1 MKRVVVTGLGLVT
14 SIGNGRSDVLQSLR
28 EGHSGIELDPQ
39 LADSKSPVKLAGTIK
54 GFQFPEPDPQDW
66 ILPESLSLS
75 RSELRATTPNVLFA
89 YQAMQEAIAAANLT
103 PELVSHPDTG
113 LHCAS
118 AGSAWLTHTNL
129 SIILERGPGRCS
141 PPAVIAGMPNSL
153 HLNLVARY
161 GIHGVSLAFS
171 SACASSSHA
180 LGHAVDQIR
189 LGRQKIIFVVGA
201 EDCHPYNILPFASL
215 RALSLQTD
223 PRLAPRAFD
232 RNRDGFIITGG
243 AAVLVLEEMDHALQ
257 RDAPIEAEVIGWG
270 QASDGYDI
278 VAPDPSGKGLSRAME
293 LALKDAQITAESV
306 DYINAHATGTVAGDL
321 GEIEAVKRVFGQTAR
336 PLISSTKSLTG
347 HGLSLAGAMEA
358 AFSVLSIKEGF
369 VPTSANIEELD
380 PAAAGLGIIT
390 EATDYQPKIAL
401 SNSSGFGGSNVSLAF
416 KAV

>member
-1 MKRVVVTGLGLVT
+1 MVSGLGLIT
-14 SIGNGRSDVLQSLR
+14 SIGNGRENVLRSLR

-39 LADSKSPVKLAGTIK
+39 LANAKSPVKLAGTIK

-66 ILPESLSLS
+66 ILPESLPLG

-89 YQAMQEAIAAANLT
+89 YAAMQEAVAAAQLT
-103 PELVSHPDTG
+103 PELVSNPDTG

-118 AGSAWLTHTNL
+118 AGSAWLTHVNL
-129 SIILERGPGRCS
+129 SVILARGPGRCS

-161 GIHGVSLAFS
+161 GIKGVSLAFS

-180 LGHAVDQIR
+180 LGHALDQIR

-215 RALSLQTD
+215 RALSLQTN
-223 PRLAPRAFD
+223 PSLAPRPFD
-232 RNRDGFIITGG
+232 CNRDGFVITGG
-243 AAVLVLEEMDHALQ
+243 ASVLVLEEMEHALQ
-257 RDAPIEAEVIGWG
+257 RNAPIEAEVLGWG

-278 VAPDPSGKGLSRAME
+278 VAPDPSGVGLSRAME
-293 LALKDAQITAESV
+293 LALADSRIAPEAV
-306 DYINAHATGTVAGDL
+306 DYINAHATGTLAGDL
-321 GEIEAVKRVFGQTAR
+321 AEIEAVSRVFGKTGR

-358 AFSVLSIKEGF
+358 AFSVLSVKEGF
-369 VPTSANIEELD
+369 APVSANIDELD
-380 PAAAGLGIIT
+380 PAAEGLGVIT
-390 EATDYQPKIAL
+390 TASDRRPQIAL
-401 SNSSGFGGSNVSLAF
+401 SNSSGFGGSNVCLAF
-416 KAV
+416 KKW